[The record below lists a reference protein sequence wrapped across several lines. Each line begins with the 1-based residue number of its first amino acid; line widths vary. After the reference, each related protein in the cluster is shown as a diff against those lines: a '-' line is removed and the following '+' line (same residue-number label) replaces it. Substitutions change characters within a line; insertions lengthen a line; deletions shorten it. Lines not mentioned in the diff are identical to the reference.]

1 MLNKT
6 LFFALAISC
15 FTGLHANNDELRHP
29 KRIPLNS
36 PPSLMVCEEVKEEIQ
51 KDLTPG
57 ALVCNET
64 EDRCTNEEGKT
75 EETSSS
81 ALFSV
86 FCDDSEEEVKLSC
99 KDCH

>member
-6 LFFALAISC
+6 LFLALTVSC
-15 FTGLHANNDELRHP
+15 FAGLQADDEVRTP
-29 KRIPLNS
+29 PQRIQLNS
-36 PPSLMVCEEVKEEIQ
+36 SYSLMVCDDVKEEGQ